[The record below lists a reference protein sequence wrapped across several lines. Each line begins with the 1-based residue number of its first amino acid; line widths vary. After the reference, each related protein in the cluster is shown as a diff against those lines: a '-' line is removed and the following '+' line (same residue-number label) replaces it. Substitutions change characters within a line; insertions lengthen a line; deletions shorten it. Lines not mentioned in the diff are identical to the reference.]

1 MKTVNDNGFNQ
12 SMNKKSAFLRFM
24 RYVAVALVTVT
35 LLCVFILSIGLNGFD
50 LDLALFVFILIFS
63 SLFLITLPIVGFW
76 IYSFVKA
83 VRRHT
88 KTDKILLWFH
98 IVDLLL
104 LGIIIYLANQP
115 PQRCDADIMAE
126 YYEGENGFG
135 MRNIAA
141 SYRNMLPDST
151 RLCYEI
157 DYEKSYPYVLSE
169 EDTKRLK
176 RELKDCGCIGID
188 VDNYSSKGY
197 STIRFR
203 RIGMGMYSYRFYDKP
218 LTLHEQDSI
227 NNNECFIVYNDST
240 VFEFGGGAFGVQ
252 HLVGKEEFMEKLH
265 NSKMD

>member
-1 MKTVNDNGFNQ
+1 MNDVGDNGFNQ

-24 RYVAVALVTVT
+24 RFVAVALVTVT
-35 LLCVFILSIGLNGFD
+35 LLCVFILSLGLAGFD
-50 LDLALFVFILIFS
+50 LDLALFAFILIFS
-63 SLFLITLPIVGFW
+63 CLFFITLPIIGFW

-83 VRRHT
+83 VRRRT

-115 PQRCDADIMAE
+115 PQKCDADIMAE
-126 YYEGENGFG
+126 YYEGENGFW
-135 MRNIAA
+135 MRNIATR
-141 SYRNMLPDST
+141 YHNMLPDST

-218 LTLHEQDSI
+218 LSLHEQDSI
-227 NNNECFIVYNDST
+227 SNDVCLIVYNDST
-240 VFEFGGGAFGVQ
+240 VFEFGGGVFGVQ
-252 HLVGKEEFMEKLH
+252 HFVGKEEFMEKLH

>member
-1 MKTVNDNGFNQ
+1 MNDVGDNGFNQ
-12 SMNKKSAFLRFM
+12 SMNKKPAFLRFM

-35 LLCVFILSIGLNGFD
+35 LLYVFILSIGLNGFD

-63 SLFLITLPIVGFW
+63 SLVFITLPIVGFW

-98 IVDLLL
+98 IMDLLL

-126 YYEGENGFG
+126 YYEGENGFW

-157 DYEKSYPYVLSE
+157 DYE
-169 EDTKRLK
+169 
-176 RELKDCGCIGID
+176 
-188 VDNYSSKGY
+188 N
-197 STIRFR
+197 
-203 RIGMGMYSYRFYDKP
+203 
-218 LTLHEQDSI
+218 LTPML
-227 NNNECFIVYNDST
+227 
-240 VFEFGGGAFGVQ
+240 
-252 HLVGKEEFMEKLH
+252 
-265 NSKMD
+265 

>member
-1 MKTVNDNGFNQ
+1 M
-12 SMNKKSAFLRFM
+12 
-24 RYVAVALVTVT
+24 
-35 LLCVFILSIGLNGFD
+35 
-50 LDLALFVFILIFS
+50 
-63 SLFLITLPIVGFW
+63 
-76 IYSFVKA
+76 
-83 VRRHT
+83 
-88 KTDKILLWFH
+88 
-98 IVDLLL
+98 DLLL

-115 PQRCDADIMAE
+115 PQKCDADIMAE
-126 YYEGENGFG
+126 YYEGENGFW
-135 MRNIAA
+135 MRNIATR
-141 SYRNMLPDST
+141 YHNMLPDST

-157 DYEKSYPYVLSE
+157 DYEQTYPYVLSE
-169 EDTKRLK
+169 EDTKKLK

-240 VFEFGGGAFGVQ
+240 VFEFGGGVFGVQ
-252 HLVGKEEFMEKLH
+252 HFVGKEEFMAKLH